1 MLVKKLISA
10 LCAAAVIASSFTA
23 VVSADET
30 LNPIV
35 CTQSASF
42 LTDGDGRVTQ
52 TIVNHTD
59 ATEIKNISWNN
70 TTNSY
75 QGVGVLEFTVP
86 AVNPKKVK
94 SAELSVSVHNGSDRS
109 GARTYDVY
117 ASDITINQSTTATEI
132 KQISLAQS
140 IYTSPVGVSQ
150 GETRTDKISGSTIR
164 DYVKSRVNEGGES
177 KVQFAFSNSN
187 KVLDIDPATATLS
200 LVLYENGVALD
211 ETELTL
217 TTASAPHQLT
227 YSVFGGIDENT
238 LEWSSKNDEI
248 ATVSNKGLVTPHKA
262 GKTVITVK
270 TQDGSFS
277 AECAV
282 TVNQAAER
290 LVMDKDTLA
299 LMAGGRTGELTAR
312 LQPDGVVNRKITW
325 TSSEENVATVSDNGI
340 VTPIAAG
347 QTTITATSADN
358 PTCTATCSV
367 TVTDLIT
374 AQSVT
379 LDKTEI
385 SLPKLGATYSLH
397 ATVAPEGADD
407 RITWTTDNA
416 DTAQVIDGVVISGN
430 PGTAKI
436 TATTQSGQSAECS
449 VTVTDD
455 KQLITNDH
463 FYTDTEGKPIFSQG
477 GGIFK
482 FGDTYYWYGVRYKE
496 SMEYVNTLT
505 CGSVEHPQL
514 DAFTCYTS
522 KDLVNW
528 KYEGDVATAA
538 TLGTGCYWGGRCGV
552 MYDAR
557 RNSYALVS
565 QYDGDMTASADNPLG
580 PFKIDKQY
588 FWGTTPGITNNQT
601 GDLTVFYDED
611 GAGYIICSS
620 ANGRANLYVIP
631 ITQDENGKYDFDSDN
646 KKTLGGS
653 TSNYYDEDGTVKTK
667 DKGGIEGDCM
677 FKYKGHYYFT
687 GSDLYGWH
695 GSRVYVFESDNG
707 IKGDYSVKPDYVTNP
722 SGTNLPY
729 IMPGVKNNYAHNS
742 QTGFYYT
749 LHGSEQE
756 LVIYC
761 GDRWT
766 SFDNFGIGF
775 NQWVPLTMDGYT
787 PHFNDLSQWR
797 LDAEK
802 GTWTIGDGNNYL
814 SNPAFNAD
822 RVSVGNIVGWEG
834 SDSLGGGAV
843 GNIKTTAPYNGAW
856 SAKHQANDDY
866 TATLKQTV
874 KDLPD
879 GTYTLRASVK
889 SSGGQNECI
898 LYANAGDKKYTA
910 SAKNGGGQ
918 WETLVISDIEIKDG
932 ECEVGLYSDTVGGKY
947 AYIDDMFLTRNYD
960 GTVIDGKPNTN
971 VPDDPPPMPP
981 LPPLQPR
988 AMMASVSG
996 AWYSAEDGM
1005 NFRLT
1010 NANKYDK
1017 VTAYVAEYENDA
1029 LISVETKEITAATA
1043 KEDIKIDYARKSD
1056 TSELKLLI
1064 WHDMIPAAEAVTVTA
1079 TEYPYKFPEG
1089 YTSYFK
1095 FDGDLTDSKTSAQ
1108 GTLTSEKI
1116 TSGTAAPSAASYDD
1130 NGYNGKA
1137 VKFTGAGSY
1146 GINLGKVITNE
1157 KYTVAFR
1164 MKANVF
1170 TQHTSGIFIN
1180 SGSTDPNENWLSA
1193 PFGPMTGG
1201 GTTIWSRKQPA
1212 SHHTLENSTGQ
1223 MKTDTWHHIAIAVD
1237 GKNAS
1242 LYIDGEK
1249 TGSGT
1254 VENTVDANTE
1264 TYLGVNYWDT
1274 PFNGLIDD
1282 LYIYNG
1288 TTLTD
1293 EQVTGLFEAT
1303 TAQ

>member
-1 MLVKKLISA
+1 MAVKKLISA
-10 LCAAAVIASSFTA
+10 LCAAAVIASSLTA
-23 VVSADET
+23 VVSADKAWT
-30 LNPIV
+30 PIT

-42 LTDGDGRVTQ
+42 LTDGDGNVTQ

-86 AVNPKKVK
+86 AANPKKVK

-117 ASDITINQSTTATEI
+117 ASDITINQSTTAAEI

-140 IYTSPVGVSQ
+140 IYTSPTGVNQ
-150 GETRTDKISGSTIR
+150 GATRTDTISGSAIR
-164 DYVKSRVNEGGES
+164 DYVKSRVNENGES

-187 KVLDIDPATATLS
+187 QVLDINPATATLS

-211 ETELTL
+211 QTELTL
-217 TTASAPHQLT
+217 TTASTPHQLT

-270 TQDGSFS
+270 TQDNTFS

-290 LVMDKDTLA
+290 LVMDKDTLT
-299 LMAGGRTGELTAR
+299 LMAGGKAGELTAR
-312 LQPDGVVNRKITW
+312 LQPDGVVNRTITW
-325 TSSEENVATVSDNGI
+325 TSSEKTVATVSDNGV
-340 VTPIAAG
+340 VTPLAAG
-347 QTTITATSADN
+347 QTTIMAMSADN
-358 PTCTATCSV
+358 PTCTATCNV

-397 ATVAPEGADD
+397 ATVTPAGADD
-407 RITWTTDNA
+407 RITWTTDKS
-416 DTAQVIDGVVISGN
+416 DVAQVIDGVVISGN

-436 TATTQSGQSAECS
+436 TAKTQSGKTAECS

-463 FYTDTEGKPIFSQG
+463 FYTDTDGNPLFSQG

-496 SMEYVNTLT
+496 SMTYVNTLT
-505 CGSVEHPQL
+505 CSSVEHPQL

-528 KYEGDVATAA
+528 KYEGDVATAE

-552 MYDAR
+552 VYDILDDR
-557 RNSYALVS
+557 YVLVS
-565 QYDGDMTASADNPLG
+565 QYDGDMVASSDSPTG
-580 PFKIDKQY
+580 PFTMDRQY
-588 FWGTTPGITNNQT
+588 FWGATPGITNNQT
-601 GDLTVFYDED
+601 GDLTVFYDDD

-620 ANGRANLYVIP
+620 ANGRENLYVIP
-631 ITQDENGKYDFDSDN
+631 IKQDSAGKYDFDSDN

-695 GSRVYVFESDNG
+695 GSRVYVFESDDG
-707 IKGDYSVKPDYVTNP
+707 IKGNYDVKPDYVENP

-822 RVSVGNIVGWEG
+822 RVAVGNIVGWEG

-856 SAKHQANDDY
+856 SAKHQANADY

-898 LYANAGDKKYTA
+898 LYANVGDEKYTA
-910 SAKNGGGQ
+910 SAKNGKGQ
-918 WETLVISDIEIKDG
+918 WETLVIKDIEIKDG
-932 ECEVGLYSDTVGGKY
+932 KCEVGLYSDTVGGKY

-971 VPDDPPPMPP
+971 VPDDPPPMAKPTP
-981 LPPLQPR
+981 VPGML
-988 AMMASVSG
+988 ATITDA
-996 AWYSAEDGM
+996 YHNDSAGM
-1005 NFRLT
+1005 NFYLN
-1010 NANKYDK
+1010 NAEQYRR
-1017 VTAYVAEYENDA
+1017 VTAYAAEYNGGK
-1029 LISVETKEITAATA
+1029 LIGVGARQDIRATSD
-1043 KEDIKIDYARKSD
+1043 KYKVRFEYKRKSPNS
-1056 TSELKLLI
+1056 TLKLFV
-1064 WHDMIPAAEAVTVTA
+1064 WKGMNPTAEAVTVTA
-1079 TEYPYKFPEG
+1079 TKSKYQYTIPEG

-1116 TSGTAAPSAASYDD
+1116 TSGTAAPSVASYD

-1137 VKFTGAGSY
+1137 VKFTGAGGY

-1193 PFGPMTGG
+1193 PFGSMTGG

-1254 VENTVDANTE
+1254 VDNTVDANTE

-1288 TTLTD
+1288 ITLTN